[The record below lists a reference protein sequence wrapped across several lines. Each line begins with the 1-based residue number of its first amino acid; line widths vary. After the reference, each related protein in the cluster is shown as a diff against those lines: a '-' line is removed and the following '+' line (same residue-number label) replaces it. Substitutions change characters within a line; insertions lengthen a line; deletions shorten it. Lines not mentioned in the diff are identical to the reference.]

1 MNKFLSEFIYGSIDG
16 LITTFAIISS
26 SIGASIP
33 NVYII
38 IISIASL
45 LSDGYS
51 MGISR
56 YLSYTAELKKNV
68 QSKNPLISGI
78 YTFISFVIIGILP
91 ILPFIFLKDNI
102 FQTSLVITLVL
113 FLLIGIIK
121 GLILDSSIIRN
132 AIETLLLGGSA
143 ALISYYVGYY
153 LKNQLNL

>member
-33 NVYII
+33 NAYII

-51 MGISR
+51 MGVSR

-68 QSKNPLISGI
+68 QTKNPFISGI
-78 YTFISFVIIGILP
+78 YTFISFVIIGSIP
-91 ILPFIFLKDNI
+91 ILPFIFLEKNI
-102 FQTSLVITLVL
+102 FQTSLIITLVL
-113 FLLIGIIK
+113 FLLIGII
-121 GLILDSSIIRN
+121 LIIKYKK
-132 AIETLLLGGSA
+132 ELLHK
-143 ALISYYVGYY
+143 VFPKKF
-153 LKNQLNL
+153 KN

>member
-51 MGISR
+51 MGVSR

-68 QSKNPLISGI
+68 QSKNPFISGI

-121 GLILDSSIIRN
+121 GFILDSSIIKN

-143 ALISYYVGYY
+143 ALISYYIGYY
-153 LKNQLNL
+153 LKDKLNL

>member
-33 NVYII
+33 NVYIV

-56 YLSYTAELKKNV
+56 YLSYTAETKINS
-68 QSKNPLISGI
+68 SKNPFISGI
-78 YTFISFVIIGILP
+78 YTFISFTVIGILP

-102 FQTSLVITLVL
+102 FQTSLIITLAL

-121 GLILDSSIIRN
+121 GLILDSSVIRN
-132 AIETLLLGGSA
+132 AIETVLLGSSA

-153 LKNQLNL
+153 LKDKLNL

>member
-33 NVYII
+33 NVYIV

-51 MGISR
+51 MGVSR
-56 YLSYTAELKKNV
+56 YLSFSAETKIN
-68 QSKNPLISGI
+68 STKNPLLSGI

-91 ILPFIFLKDNI
+91 ILPFLFLTENI
-102 FQTSLVITLVL
+102 FQTSLIITLFL
-113 FLLIGIIK
+113 FLLIGIVK
-121 GLILDSSIIRN
+121 GFILKSSIIKN
-132 AIETLLLGGSA
+132 SIETLLLGGSA

-153 LKNQLNL
+153 LKDKFHR

>member
-1 MNKFLSEFIYGSIDG
+1 MGSIDE

-33 NVYII
+33 NTYIV

-45 LSDGYS
+45 ISDGYS

-56 YLSYTAELKKNV
+56 YLSYTAETKINL
-68 QSKNPLISGI
+68 SKNS
-78 YTFISFVIIGILP
+78 FISFTVIGILP

-102 FQTSLVITLVL
+102 FQTSLIITLAL

-121 GLILDSSIIRN
+121 GLILDFSVIRN
-132 AIETLLLGGSA
+132 AIGTLLLGSSA

-153 LKNQLNL
+153 LKYKLNL